1 MTTVASTTAMTVH
14 LFQPA
19 PTLLDHKVN
28 RGLMRSSPIAHGSLR
43 QLCPFNKRKGSSLTT
58 TGQSFDVATGYDE
71 SIASLSRRQ
80 PAGPNPPTNR
90 LRRSAGHSGRSP
102 DIQFVRC

>member
-19 PTLLDHKVN
+19 PTLLDHKVS
-28 RGLMRSSPIAHGSLR
+28 RGLMRSSPTAHGSLR
-43 QLCPFNKRKGSSLTT
+43 QLCPFNKRKGSSLTA
-58 TGQSFDVATGYDE
+58 TGQSFDVAASYDE

-80 PAGPNPPTNR
+80 PAGPNPAANR
-90 LRRSAGHSGRSP
+90 LRSAASHLGRRL
-102 DIQFVRC
+102 DIQFVPC